1 MPTLNLSGS
10 RRLLAVSVVAGALL
24 AGCGGEETDISGAIA
39 DSNKNLAQ
47 NGVTLDCPKKV
58 DGGDGTK
65 VKCTL
70 TGKDGGKEVPV
81 ELKVQGGSIVP
92 VDQAAY
98 EKAVHEASGQ

>member
-10 RRLLAVSVVAGALL
+10 RRLLAVSVVAGALI
-24 AGCGGEETDISGAIA
+24 AGCGSQESDLSGAIA
-39 DSNKNLAQ
+39 DSNKNLAE

-70 TGKDGGKEVPV
+70 TGKDTGKKVPV
-81 ELKVQGGSIVP
+81 EVKVKGDSIVP

-98 EKAVHEASGQ
+98 EQAIHEASGQ